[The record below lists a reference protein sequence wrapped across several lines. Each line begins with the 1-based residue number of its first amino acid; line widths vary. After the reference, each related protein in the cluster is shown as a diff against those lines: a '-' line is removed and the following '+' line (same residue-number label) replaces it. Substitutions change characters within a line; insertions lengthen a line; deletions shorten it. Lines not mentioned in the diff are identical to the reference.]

1 MKIQANCFIS
11 TIIPES
17 VLIIRLAKVVHK
29 SLLFLTVL
37 LGALGG
43 PTARQATGLEHALV
57 SFSRNSHSLGCCS
70 LNYGWSQVPTSEV

>member
-43 PTARQATGLEHALV
+43 PTARQAT